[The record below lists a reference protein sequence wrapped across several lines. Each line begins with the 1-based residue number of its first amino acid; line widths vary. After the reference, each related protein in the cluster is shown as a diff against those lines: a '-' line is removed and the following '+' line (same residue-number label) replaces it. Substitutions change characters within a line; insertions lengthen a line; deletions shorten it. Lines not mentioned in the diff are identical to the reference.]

1 MTRALFGAF
10 GLLFAV
16 AMPGPALAVTCQPV
30 QHPPSPAEP
39 DDAFGFLDGTALSDP
54 CTVDVQT
61 EIVGHH
67 GKRDGRFTSLNSK
80 VEATWL
86 AAPGWMISVAFWH
99 AFHAIR
105 DNTVPGYPNHNR
117 SAFDGAAVQVAYQ
130 FRERGEHAFDPGF
143 SVGIETRYGK
153 FSEGTAFSADRYSV
167 AIKGAI
173 DMALSGDRL
182 YGAFNFSLGPGT
194 ERVRLTPG
202 YVADSALELSLAA
215 TYRLTHGGNTFIGVN
230 ARYAASFSNAFYGR
244 WSGHAVLAGPTL
256 YHEFGTVG
264 PLQYVF
270 LSVAWTPQIWG
281 RAAGGVTGD
290 YDLVNAERQQFRLR
304 IGGML

>member
-1 MTRALFGAF
+1 
-10 GLLFAV
+10 
-16 AMPGPALAVTCQPV
+16 
-30 QHPPSPAEP
+30 
-39 DDAFGFLDGTALSDP
+39 
-54 CTVDVQT
+54 
-61 EIVGHH
+61 
-67 GKRDGRFTSLNSK
+67 
-80 VEATWL
+80 
-86 AAPGWMISVAFWH
+86 MISVAFWH

-143 SVGIETRYGK
+143 SVGIETRYAK

-281 RAAGGVTGD
+281 GPPEASRAITTSSMPSDSSFACVSAECCKSRQAIRLDGYCIRSACRTVTT
-290 YDLVNAERQQFRLR
+290 R
-304 IGGML
+304 